1 MQSNKLLP
9 ISCPPAIWLLI
20 AAMVASLVTPARAEA
35 AATVMGRYVH
45 VMLPGSTHR
54 EMALAEVEVFSAATN
69 VAFHKSTRQTSVGGD
84 GVSELAVDGI
94 TDGDGAAA
102 LGAVGGQAVGRGGGG
117 VDGRGVDEV
126 DLGY

>member
-45 VMLPGSTHR
+45 VMLPGNNHR
-54 EMALAEVEVFSAATN
+54 ELALAEVEVFSAGTN
-69 VAFHKSTRQTSVGGD
+69 VAFHMSTRQTSVGGD
-84 GVSELAVDGI
+84 GVSERAVDGN
-94 TDGDGAAA
+94 TDCDYAAA
-102 LGAVGGQAVGRGGGG
+102 STAL
-117 VDGRGVDEV
+117 
-126 DLGY
+126 DLFLSMARAEARTPEWL